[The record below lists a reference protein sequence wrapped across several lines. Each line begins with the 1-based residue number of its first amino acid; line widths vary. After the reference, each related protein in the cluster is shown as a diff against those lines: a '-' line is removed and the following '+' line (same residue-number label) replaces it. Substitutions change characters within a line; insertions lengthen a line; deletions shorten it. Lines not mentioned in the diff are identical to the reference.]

1 MRVRTC
7 SLLCVVDP
15 ELAGN
20 MIVVSSV
27 ALGWDTGHLGL
38 CDVVVP
44 ALLLAKVDCVLL
56 GAELERSA
64 LHVVARRGPSHQRV
78 LPSCGALEDIKVD
91 TPNLGTSLTG
101 RVGSLGRAEDSD
113 RTLVQLLRCAADEV
127 SGDRLLV
134 TLQLLG
140 SKISAL
146 VVGALSGRWRGVG
159 LSCVAKHRRGVH
171 PSCAR
176 RCRGGDTECLG

>member
-1 MRVRTC
+1 M
-7 SLLCVVDP
+7 VDP

-64 LHVVARRGPSHQRV
+64 LHVVAPVHR
-78 LPSCGALEDIKVD
+78 K
-91 TPNLGTSLTG
+91 TSDNIG
-101 RVGSLGRAEDSD
+101 H
-113 RTLVQLLRCAADEV
+113 
-127 SGDRLLV
+127 RLSV
-134 TLQLLG
+134 
-140 SKISAL
+140 
-146 VVGALSGRWRGVG
+146 RF
-159 LSCVAKHRRGVH
+159 
-171 PSCAR
+171 
-176 RCRGGDTECLG
+176 